1 MGQVRTFIT
10 LRLFVEHIPP
20 RSSNLMPDNSE
31 FTPRMGRIRNQDVH
45 DNPLATSRATVRTA
59 SAPSL
64 RAKPLAPGTI
74 RYFGRGK
81 GAAAAA
87 RLWSHTYG
95 RRVFIKFHIA
105 RSGPQRHAAFARYL
119 SYIKRDGTDRD
130 GSRSPMYSQSD
141 EEIGVRDFNARARND
156 PHQFRIIASPED
168 SKEIKD
174 LTGFTRK
181 LMAQAGNDL
190 GTRLDWVAVN
200 HFDTEQPHIHI
211 VLRGKDLC
219 HDDLYIDGKYITEGL
234 RYRAERIVANSLGPK
249 RWRDITALQLR
260 DVSRNAFT
268 SIDRD
273 FEEALSNGALKLTQ
287 PVTRSERILENVH
300 AKRLKHLQ
308 MLGLAKQLSP
318 DTWRLETGWAESL
331 KSLRRHEYIERA
343 RGNTF
348 ATHRS
353 DMEMRLPSDILRAG
367 ETITGRIVAI
377 LPSDELSSRMNLL
390 IDGVEGR
397 LRRVILPEGRI
408 EDLPG
413 IGGVLSVSATANP
426 VADIDQS
433 ILGIARQ
440 NGGLFSTHLLR
451 SQGRDLSPINE
462 VEFRRRLEALKRAG
476 LATPARADDWI
487 ISDDFELVET
497 GPKLSIKVRSWLPVS
512 QLAERRAFTWLD
524 ETDPRQFAGIK
535 RGYGAHVR
543 QALTARKVWLEQQG
557 LARPRPGLLDH
568 QELQEAL
575 SGMAASRNKTIV
587 DDAGASV
594 FQGVYSGHLD
604 LARRRF
610 AIMENTRQ
618 IMAIPYTSGRASW
631 QGRHMEVRRS
641 GKSLEWSLGR
651 SRG

>member
-1 MGQVRTFIT
+1 
-10 LRLFVEHIPP
+10 
-20 RSSNLMPDNSE
+20 
-31 FTPRMGRIRNQDVH
+31 MGRIRNQDSH
-45 DNPLATSRATVRTA
+45 GKRLATSRAMVRTV
-59 SAPSL
+59 SAPFL
-64 RAKPLAPGTI
+64 RAKPLASGTI

-130 GSRSPMYSQSD
+130 GSRSRMYSQSD

-168 SKEIKD
+168 SKEIED

-181 LMAQAGNDL
+181 LMAQAENDL
-190 GTRLDWVAVN
+190 GTRLDWIAVN

-211 VLRGKDLC
+211 ILRGKDL
-219 HDDLYIDGKYITEGL
+219 HNHDLYIDGKYITEGL
-234 RYRAERIVANSLGPK
+234 RYRAEEIVSNSLGAK
-249 RWRDITALQLR
+249 KWRDITALQLR

-273 FEEALSNGALKLTQ
+273 FEEAFSNGALKLTR
-287 PVTRSERILENVH
+287 PVTRSERILANIY

-318 DTWRLETGWAESL
+318 HTWRLETGWTESL

-343 RGNTF
+343 RGNTS
-348 ATHRS
+348 TPDRS
-353 DMEMRLPSDILRAG
+353 NMEVRPPSEILQAG

-390 IDGVEGR
+390 LDGVEGQ
-397 LRRVILPEGRI
+397 LRRVTLSEARI

-426 VADIDQS
+426 VADIDRT
-433 ILGIARQ
+433 LLEVVKE
-440 NGGLFSTHLLR
+440 NGGLFSTHLLHSR
-451 SQGRDLSPINE
+451 GRDLSSISE

-476 LATPARADDWI
+476 LATLARVDDWI
-487 ISDDFELVET
+487 ISDDFEPMET
-497 GPKLSIKVRSWLPVS
+497 GPKLSIRVRSWLPVS
-512 QLAERRAFTWLD
+512 QLVERRAFTWLD

-535 RGYGAHVR
+535 RGYGAQVR
-543 QALTARKVWLEQQG
+543 QALDARKAWLDQQG
-557 LARPRPGLLDH
+557 LMRPRPGLLDN

-575 SGMAASRNKTIV
+575 SAMAASRSKTIV
-587 DDAGASV
+587 DYSGVSV
-594 FQGVYSGHLD
+594 FQGVFSGHMD

-610 AIMENTRQ
+610 AIIENTRQ
-618 IMAIPYTSGRASW
+618 IMAIPHTSGRAFW
-631 QGRHMEVRRS
+631 QGRHIEIRRS

-651 SRG
+651 TRG

>member
-1 MGQVRTFIT
+1 M
-10 LRLFVEHIPP
+10 
-20 RSSNLMPDNSE
+20 SDNSE
-31 FTPRMGRIRNQDVH
+31 FTPRLGRIRNQDAH
-45 DNPLATSRATVRTA
+45 GKRLATSRALVGSV
-59 SAPSL
+59 SAPSW

-81 GAAAAA
+81 GAASAA

-130 GSRSPMYSQSD
+130 GSRSRMYSQS
-141 EEIGVRDFNARARND
+141 EEETGVRDFNARARND
-156 PHQFRIIASPED
+156 PHQFRIIVSPED
-168 SKEIKD
+168 SKEMKD

-181 LMAQAGNDL
+181 LMAQAENDL
-190 GTRLDWVAVN
+190 GTHLDWVAVN
-200 HFDTEQPHIHI
+200 HFDTAQPHIHI

-234 RYRAERIVANSLGPK
+234 RYRAEQIVANSLGPK

-273 FEEALSNGALKLTQ
+273 FEAALSNGALKLTRPETQ
-287 PVTRSERILENVH
+287 SERILANIY

-308 MLGLAKQLSP
+308 MLGLAKQLSSH
-318 DTWRLETGWAESL
+318 TWRLEIGWTESL
-331 KSLRRHEYIERA
+331 KSLRRHEYIERV
-343 RGNTF
+343 RE
-348 ATHRS
+348 
-353 DMEMRLPSDILRAG
+353 DMSASHQSGIEAELSSDILHAG
-367 ETITGRIVAI
+367 ESITGRIVAI
-377 LPSDELSSRMNLL
+377 LPSDELSSRMTLL
-390 IDGVEGR
+390 IDGVEGQLKR
-397 LRRVILPEGRI
+397 IILPESRV

-413 IGGVLSVSATANP
+413 IGGVLSVSATVNP
-426 VADIDQS
+426 VAEIDQT
-433 ILGIARQ
+433 ILRIARQ

-451 SQGRDLSPINE
+451 SQDRDISANRE
-462 VEFRRRLEALKRAG
+462 AEFRNRLEALKPAG
-476 LATPARADDWI
+476 LAMPGKDDEWI
-487 ISDDFELVET
+487 ISEGFDATET
-497 GPKLSIKVRSWLPVS
+497 GPKLSIRVRSWLPIS
-512 QLAERRAFTWLD
+512 QLIARRAFTWLD
-524 ETDPRQFAGIK
+524 ETDPRQFTSIK

-543 QALTARKVWLEQQG
+543 QTLDARKAWLERQG
-557 LARPRPGLLDH
+557 LARPRPGVLDH

-575 SGMAASRNKTIV
+575 SGMAANRSKTVV
-587 DDAGASV
+587 DYSAVSV
-594 FQGVYSGHLD
+594 FRGVFSGHLD

-610 AIMENTRQ
+610 AIIENSRQ
-618 IMAIPYTSGRASW
+618 IMAIPRVSGRASW
-631 QGRHMEVRRS
+631 QGRHIEIRRS